1 MVKRIV
7 TGAHY
12 GLKDWLAQRITAVVM
27 AIYTVIVL
35 LLVLSGGP
43 LDHAGLKNLFAP
55 QWFRIATLIFVAS
68 LLWHAW
74 VGVRDILMDYIQPT
88 GVRLGLQVLVILT
101 LAGYAFW
108 SVTILWSR

>member
-27 AIYTVIVL
+27 AVYTVIVV
-35 LLVLSGGP
+35 LLVMSGGP
-43 LDHAGLKNLFAP
+43 MDHAGLKSLFAP
-55 QWFRIATLIFVAS
+55 QWFRILTLIFVAS

-88 GVRLGLQVLVILT
+88 GIRLGLQVLVILA
-101 LAGYAFW
+101 LSVYAFW